1 MILVIISY
9 FSLRTVRKPRNKLF
23 ITVKCQAVKRK
34 KTAPGER
41 RGAVFEPGRLFSVAE
56 QAEQSQE
63 HVDEIEIQFQSA
75 DERGFVHGFHIAA
88 A

>member
-23 ITVKCQAVKRK
+23 ITAKCQAVKRK
-34 KTAPGER
+34 KTAPGGR
-41 RGAVFEPGRLFSVAE
+41 RGAVSEPGRLFSVAE

-75 DERGFVHGFHIAA
+75 DERGFVHGFRIAA